1 MEFKTKKAWETFV
14 DKGISEGKTPQQ
26 MNKLAGTYDGPEGRF
41 TVHQKEGSN
50 RGWTPANQAVRAKR
64 GAKRTE
70 AGIIQDQIMLDTLKK
85 GGLSDEEARAILA
98 REKAAYTNVK
108 RIAKRWTQD
117 PDIPGDYQAGH
128 ETAALKGG
136 GNYGDNARVEI
147 GKSRVGPDGVIRRGN
162 QSRGMLNEFDDSIKP
177 AMAIP
182 REGRGGE
189 DTALKNLLKIDENP
203 NIMDLGL
210 TPQDR
215 QRMKAN
221 PSQANEIIQARQ
233 NQIAAINAEKL
244 RIVRATD
251 IGKQG
256 SQGGKLDLPNTN
268 EYGAFFGTPGTFSI
282 NKVADYLKTNLKGEA
297 LGALLDPEVHKKLL
311 EQDLSG
317 AAVEAIKG
325 AAIGGGIQSGL
336 NSLGINPAGITP
348 VVIPLAIKSV
358 ANVYSKQLTGKDL
371 EEHVIDQDAATNS
384 SAGSGGYLSSMFGG
398 PGHSEHLAAGSLLSA
413 FGVNPRDRVI
423 VKAKDQKLQQYRE
436 YRAGGGDAA
445 VSEGMT
451 RKQVIELGQGNLRV
465 KDRGIQ
471 QRADKS
477 GLSFLEQKL
486 YEAGGGKKKQGD
498 NRLSMQQVMEIGQEN
513 LTVQE
518 EQLRLNYLF

>member
-1 MEFKTKKAWETFV
+1 MEFKTKKAWEAFV

-41 TVHQKEGSN
+41 TVHQKARSN
-50 RGWTPANQAVRAKR
+50 RGWEPVNLAVRTKR
-64 GAKRTE
+64 GKKRTE
-70 AGIIQDQIMLDTLKK
+70 AGKAQDQAMLDTLKK
-85 GGLSDEEARAILA
+85 GGLSDKEARAILA

-147 GKSRVGPDGVIRRGN
+147 GKSRVDPNGVIRRGN

-233 NQIAAINAEKL
+233 NQIAAIEEAKISGKPISAAKAL
-244 RIVRATD
+244 RIARFAAA
-251 IGKQG
+251 GPLSLG
-256 SQGGKLDLPNTN
+256 
-268 EYGAFFGTPGTFSI
+268 
-282 NKVADYLKTNLKGEA
+282 
-297 LGALLDPEVHKKLL
+297 LGAASLGLSAQAAWEDPTAHNIEDAAWDTANLTADALSLVPILALPLEGAQKLL
-311 EQDLSG
+311 SMGHQARIATRGLETLYPTKTQGKVDRF
-317 AAVEAIKG
+317 
-325 AAIGGGIQSGL
+325 IQGYES
-336 NSLGINPAGITP
+336 
-348 VVIPLAIKSV
+348 
-358 ANVYSKQLTGKDL
+358 
-371 EEHVIDQDAATNS
+371 EEEISPN
-384 SAGSGGYLSSMFGG
+384 L
-398 PGHSEHLAAGSLLSA
+398 
-413 FGVNPRDRVI
+413 DRV
-423 VKAKDQKLQQYRE
+423 V
-436 YRAGGGDAA
+436 
-445 VSEGMT
+445 
-451 RKQVIELGQGNLRV
+451 
-465 KDRGIQ
+465 
-471 QRADKS
+471 
-477 GLSFLEQKL
+477 
-486 YEAGGGKKKQGD
+486 YEAGGGNAAMTKYGWTIEQTMLQGRK
-498 NRLSMQQVMEIGQEN
+498 NLELQHLENMEIE
-513 LTVQE
+513 
-518 EQLRLNYLF
+518 

>member
-85 GGLSDEEARAILA
+85 GGLSDKEARAILA

-233 NQIAAINAEKL
+233 NQIAAIETRPIK
-244 RIVRATD
+244 
-251 IGKQG
+251 
-256 SQGGKLDLPNTN
+256 PN
-268 EYGAFFGTPGTFSI
+268 
-282 NKVADYLKTNLKGEA
+282 
-297 LGALLDPEVHKKLL
+297 KLL
-311 EQDLSG
+311 KIARHVPKIG
-317 AAVEAIKG
+317 A
-325 AAIGGGIQSGL
+325 GL
-336 NSLGINPAGITP
+336 TLLGIIGDSVQAAQTAEEIQQQGLKDKHKMQIASIVTGMGSLAFP
-348 VVIPLAIKSV
+348 PLAIPS
-358 ANVYSKQLTGKDL
+358 LMLGLGTTTEEGKEPKTAPTEPL
-371 EEHVIDQDAATNS
+371 ERFIKGYE
-384 SAGSGGYLSSMFGG
+384 SGEEVS
-398 PGHSEHLAAGSLLSA
+398 PK
-413 FGVNPRDRVI
+413 D
-423 VKAKDQKLQQYRE
+423 DQKLQQYRAFK
-436 YRAGGGDAA
+436 AGGGYAA
-445 VSEGMT
+445 VSGGMT

-477 GLSFLEQKL
+477 GLSFLEQEL

-498 NRLSMQQVMEIGQEN
+498 NRLSMQQVMEIGQKN
-513 LTVQE
+513 LNVQE
-518 EQLRLNYLF
+518 EQLRLNYAF